1 MRVMVLLLCSL
12 DLLLKAESLCRLID
26 CEIMRALYQSTLK
39 DSSSLIC
46 LFFLL
51 FFACLSAPFVFN
63 PFLFLFLFFKYNL
76 IMSNIRLCLSILT
89 FPLCLSH
96 EVHVFYAIMT
106 NITHWVEQQREIS
119 KSQNKGRGQ
128 WMIWDRSW
136 SDTARSS
143 LLQNEF

>member
-89 FPLCLSH
+89 FPLCLIN
-96 EVHVFYAIMT
+96 EVHVFYAINT
-106 NITHWVEQQREIS
+106 NIPHWVGLEQQRDIKEPEQREETMDDLGS
-119 KSQNKGRGQ
+119 E
-128 WMIWDRSW
+128 
-136 SDTARSS
+136 
-143 LLQNEF
+143 LV